1 MARHFA
7 SHGVAVGEVRSLA
20 GPRKA
25 RAQHDCVERR
35 RAASC
40 GVSTM
45 DHHNIPLERIAA
57 LHAIRDRHPGT
68 VGAPQRAR
76 LLDALQTLGHVTT
89 FEGSRHLDCYD
100 VRARKMELVK
110 AGHDITTTWR
120 ITETESGDRHRIG
133 VYTLNRSSNQ
143 MAEA

>member
-1 MARHFA
+1 M
-7 SHGVAVGEVRSLA
+7 L
-20 GPRKA
+20 
-25 RAQHDCVERR
+25 
-35 RAASC
+35 
-40 GVSTM
+40 STTTA
-45 DHHNIPLERIAA
+45 PERIAA

-76 LLDALQTLGHVTT
+76 LLDALRTLGHVTT

-110 AGHDITTTWR
+110 AMTSR
-120 ITETESGDRHRIG
+120 PRVTETESGDRHRIG
-133 VYTLNRSSNQ
+133 VYVLNRNGTK